1 MRGLEILK
9 FVALALK
16 LQLWEVFDDLRCWSV
31 TKQDRQDPTGV
42 ETIIPSVCFSGLL
55 EAVVLEEDLMPFT
68 KKLWITLLREDFGE
82 DCKLRWF
89 QELPSISQTSL
100 PNIWRFRGIW
110 VRGVS
115 CGFLAR
121 EMTTACNKAHKAHEV
136 FRQVKYLLSH
146 LLISFLIHFC
156 FFFLSAET
164 LKVYSASRA
173 MHGHAWP
180 CYAQPV
186 LSNLTGL
193 LHLPVQSH
201 HHWPCCRRLQDAAS
215 IAWCMTSACRILD
228 DSNNVYL
235 PV

>member
-1 MRGLEILK
+1 M
-9 FVALALK
+9 ALRSSNSWPLPWNFNFGK
-16 LQLWEVFDDLRCWSV
+16 SLTTSDVDLSQDKTDRIRQLW
-31 TKQDRQDPTGV
+31 KQS
-42 ETIIPSVCFSGLL
+42 IASVCFSGLL

-68 KKLWITLLREDFGE
+68 KKLWITLLREDFGQ

-121 EMTTACNKAHKAHEV
+121 EMTTAC
-136 FRQVKYLLSH
+136 VKLTRLMRCFDKSN
-146 LLISFLIHFC
+146 ICFLIFL
-156 FFFLSAET
+156 FLSWST
-164 LKVYSASRA
+164 SASFFVCRNFESLFCIL
-173 MHGHAWP
+173 GHAWP

-201 HHWPCCRRLQDAAS
+201 HHWPCCRRLQ
-215 IAWCMTSACRILD
+215 
-228 DSNNVYL
+228 V
-235 PV
+235 